1 MAGHYI
7 NTVEDKI
14 TGKPVNGA
22 TILVYN
28 DGATITG
35 DEVTSGTLA
44 TIFSDDGISQI
55 DQSSDPISTGSDG
68 EFDFYTNQPRVVV
81 AVLVGGEGKAVW
93 NDIDLV
99 GSGVSSDITAL
110 AVRLDNHDALFGTAA
125 NATNLGTFTGATI
138 TDNVNTKTALQEL
151 ETAVEGSGDL
161 LSTNNLSDVANATTA
176 LSNLGV
182 SVFGATLVDDVDAT
196 AARVTLAAATT
207 PQTDEAIAGFIASP
221 SDKDYRIVVKI
232 PHGGTIT
239 ETTTVSASG
248 TCTATFKINTTAL
261 GGTVNSVSSTEQSQ
275 AHASANAFAADDDI
289 VLTVSANAS
298 CVDLSFSIKYTRTLA

>member
-93 NDIDLV
+93 NDIDIV

-151 ETAVEGSGDL
+151 EAAVEGSGDL